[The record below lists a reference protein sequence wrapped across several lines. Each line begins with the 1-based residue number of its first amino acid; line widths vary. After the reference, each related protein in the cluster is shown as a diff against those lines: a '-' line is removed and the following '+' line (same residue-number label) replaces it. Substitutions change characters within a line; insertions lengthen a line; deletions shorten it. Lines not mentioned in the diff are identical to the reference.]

1 MEIPKDDA
9 RNRLLKAALNLFVS
23 KGYAATSVSMIVQE
37 ANVTK
42 PMLYYYF
49 KNKEGIYTEIM
60 NEAFTEFE
68 EVIQRYPLKDVSA
81 KDTIII
87 MFKELMEIQE
97 QNMEYVRLIHAMV
110 YGPPQGAPHID
121 FEEFHTRMANKIEV
135 MLQTGIDNG
144 ELEDMGIK
152 DFTTII
158 LSILFFCFDTRVIE
172 CSIKMSVD
180 DMQRLIDKIFD
191 KILIKKEV

>member
-9 RNRLLKAALNLFVS
+9 KNRLLTAALNLFVS

-37 ANVTK
+37 AKVTK

-49 KNKEGIYTEIM
+49 KNKAGIYTEIM
-60 NEAFTEFE
+60 NEAFVEFE
-68 EVIQRYPLKDVSA
+68 EIMDRYPMSGISA
-81 KDTIII
+81 KDTILM
-87 MFKELMEIQE
+87 MFRELLEVQE
-97 QNMEYVRLIHAMV
+97 KKVEYVRLIHAMV

-121 FEEFHTRMANKIEV
+121 FEEFHIRMADKISV
-135 MLQTGIDNG
+135 MLRDGIANG
-144 ELEDMGIK
+144 ELEDMGVD

-158 LSILFFCFDTRVIE
+158 LSVLFFCFDTRVIE
-172 CSIKMSVD
+172 CSMRMSAD

-191 KILIKKEV
+191 KVLIKK

>member
-9 RNRLLKAALNLFVS
+9 KNRLLTAALNLFVS

-37 ANVTK
+37 AKVTK

-49 KNKEGIYTEIM
+49 KNKAGIYTEIM
-60 NEAFTEFE
+60 NEAFVEFE
-68 EVIQRYPLKDVSA
+68 EIMSRYPMSGISA
-81 KDTIII
+81 KDTILM
-87 MFKELMEIQE
+87 MFRELLEVQE
-97 QNMEYVRLIHAMV
+97 KKVEYVRLIHAMV

-121 FEEFHTRMANKIEV
+121 FEEFHIRMADKISA
-135 MLQTGIDNG
+135 MLRDGIANG
-144 ELEDMGIK
+144 ELEDMGVD

-158 LSILFFCFDTRVIE
+158 LSVLFFCFDTRVIE
-172 CSIKMSVD
+172 CSMRMSAD

-191 KILIKKEV
+191 KVLIKK